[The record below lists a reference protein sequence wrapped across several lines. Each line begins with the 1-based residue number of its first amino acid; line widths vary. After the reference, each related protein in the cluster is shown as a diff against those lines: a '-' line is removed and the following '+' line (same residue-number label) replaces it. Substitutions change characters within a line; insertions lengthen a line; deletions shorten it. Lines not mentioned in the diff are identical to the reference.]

1 MLMHVMHALM
11 KSAVFVEMMPGPATC
26 VRFIVSS
33 KAELGPVAIAL
44 LLHSTAQLTVV
55 NV

>member
-1 MLMHVMHALM
+1 MHVMHALM